1 MHILWQGTTHKLTC
15 WQCKKIRLYVEECQ
29 AVGFISHSQCCLN
42 KDNNPNWGIKYANE
56 WFFYKFHKIFNIW
69 TVQVTFLDRNGLPDT
84 GANINLMSD
93 SFGNLQIT
101 SSPKIAN
108 GVHLCIKG
116 IVTVDVNANDVKW
129 LIDDIKKVIISRQLT
144 KDLNLL
150 WSHNKHSITIFSW
163 ILAFVCLCIWN

>member
-1 MHILWQGTTHKLTC
+1 MA
-15 WQCKKIRLYVEECQ
+15 RN
-29 AVGFISHSQCCLN
+29 HSQINLLTVQEDQALCGRVPSCWLHLPQSMLSQQRQQS
-42 KDNNPNWGIKYANE
+42 KLRDQICKWM
-56 WFFYKFHKIFNIW
+56 FFYKFHKIFNMW